1 MHASP
6 SIWAR
11 ERDDLLRGVAGALL
25 FGVPLLYTMEVWW
38 IGNTVSP
45 PRMLVGLGL
54 TYLALVALN
63 RSSGFRR
70 GRQSTLGRS
79 LLDSLEAL
87 SLGIIVSAT
96 SLLLLRRITG
106 DMALHTILGHIVL
119 ESIPF
124 SIGVGIANGLLNR
137 SGGDEQEGENAAAGG
152 DSAEDKQTTDSD
164 QPDAPPKQ
172 GAALWKDTLAD
183 AGGTALGATIIAFS
197 IAPTDEVPMIAG
209 ALSPLAL
216 LAVVAA
222 SLVVSYII
230 VFEAEFGDQQSR
242 QEQRG
247 IFQTPLSETIA
258 SYCISLGLTVAM
270 LVFFQQ
276 LSTEA
281 PLNQWV
287 SHTITLG
294 LPATIGGA
302 AGRLAI

>member
-1 MHASP
+1 MKHASP

-11 ERDDLLRGVAGALL
+11 ELDNLLRGVAGALL

-38 IGNTVSP
+38 IGNSVTP
-45 PRMLVGLGL
+45 LRMLVGLGI

-70 GRQSTLGRS
+70 GRQSTFGRS

-87 SLGIIVSAT
+87 TLGLVVSVVSLV
-96 SLLLLRRITG
+96 LLRRITG
-106 DMALHTILGHIVL
+106 DISLHTALGHIVL

-137 SGGDEQEGENAAAGG
+137 GDGGDQEQEDGA
-152 DSAEDKQTTDSD
+152 DAEDSDEDDQSTDSD
-164 QPDAPPKQ
+164 QPDEQPQ
-172 GAALWKDTLAD
+172 SLWKDTLAD

-209 ALSPLAL
+209 ALSPLVL
-216 LAVVAA
+216 MLVVAA
-222 SLVVSYII
+222 SLLVSYVI
-230 VFEAEFGDQQSR
+230 VFEAEFGNQQAR

-247 IFQTPLSETIA
+247 VFQTPLSETIA
-258 SYCISLGLTVAM
+258 SYCISLVMALVM
-270 LVFFQQ
+270 LVFFKQ
-276 LSTEA
+276 LTLES

-302 AGRLAI
+302 AGRVAI

>member
-1 MHASP
+1 MTHASQ

-11 ERDDLLRGVAGALL
+11 ELDDLLRGVAGALL

-38 IGNTVSP
+38 IGNSVTP
-45 PRMLVGLGL
+45 LRMLVGLAL

-70 GRQSTLGRS
+70 GRQSTFGRS
-79 LLDSLEAL
+79 LLDSGEAL
-87 SLGIIVSAT
+87 ALGLAVSTASLF
-96 SLLLLRRITG
+96 LLRRITG
-106 DMALHTILGHIVL
+106 DISLHTALGHIVL

-137 SGGDEQEGENAAAGG
+137 AGGDEDEQEDGADDEGE
-152 DSAEDKQTTDSD
+152 QPTDGD
-164 QPDAPPKQ
+164 QPEQPDEQPTS
-172 GAALWKDTLAD
+172 LWKDTLAD

-209 ALSPLAL
+209 ALSPMVLML
-216 LAVVAA
+216 VVAA
-222 SLVVSYII
+222 SLLVSYVI
-230 VFEAEFGDQQSR
+230 VFEAEFGNQQAR
-242 QEQRG
+242 QDQRG
-247 IFQTPLSETIA
+247 VFQTPLSETIA
-258 SYCISLGLTVAM
+258 SYCISLVLTMAM
-270 LVFFQQ
+270 LVFFKQ
-276 LSTEA
+276 LTLEA

-302 AGRLAI
+302 AGRLAV